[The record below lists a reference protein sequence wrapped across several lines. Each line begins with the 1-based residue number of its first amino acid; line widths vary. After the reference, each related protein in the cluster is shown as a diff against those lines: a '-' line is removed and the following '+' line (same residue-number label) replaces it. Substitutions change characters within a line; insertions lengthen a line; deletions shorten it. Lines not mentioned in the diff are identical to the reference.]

1 MKAVNVIFLLKFTS
15 CITVEPDRFPR
26 NNTFNEPVPLMHM
39 SAFNNCNLIRILTI
53 VVFVAAQSFEWLLV
67 LLDVRNRRD
76 HIETSSVGM
85 WARSSRIK
93 RIQ

>member
-1 MKAVNVIFLLKFTS
+1 MYLIHFK
-15 CITVEPDRFPR
+15 VESDRFPR
-26 NNTFNEPVPLMHM
+26 NNTFNEPVLLMHM

-67 LLDVRNRRD
+67 PLDVRNSRD
-76 HIETSSVGM
+76 YIETSSVGM
-85 WARSSRIK
+85 WARSLRIK